1 MARAFSDL
9 ASLHTAISAIAL
21 GAEHPWTSWHE
32 QSVVELTHLLLQEH
46 VQVLPGL
53 RGGGGTHELHQI
65 VLERFRELEFD
76 VDSQHAAKKQT
87 IEWATE
93 SRNDI
98 VKAWEGMRNDP
109 ACEDWLDLQR
119 RFFWTSHVRRHQ
131 ALFDWEF
138 IPVLSAIIGT
148 DEKYLGEVHAL
159 CTRSHKVEEWY
170 RSGLAQQEAKVAD
183 MAWVLSGLIRGKYYQ
198 YVGKDEQLLIHPFRR
213 FLPYDEEGQETLPI
227 SNTESYL
234 MQVLIGSALNESDR
248 EEGKLR
254 VNTWSSNIDKVKRF
268 FPRSKGRL
276 HLPDLDNPDD
286 AAELVR
292 SYARKANIIAKST
305 DFEKVIRKVVGAL
318 PRTILAVTVHFWP
331 AKYALGE
338 AYKELDLDQK
348 LVKAITTRDRQ
359 YSRLIELAAGKIQY
373 DFKHTLTPSRPR
385 KALNK

>member
-21 GAEHPWTSWHE
+21 GAEHPWTNWHQ

-53 RGGGGTHELHQI
+53 RGGGGMHELHQI
-65 VLERFRELEFD
+65 VLKHFRELEFD
-76 VDSQHAAKKQT
+76 VDSQHAAKKET

-93 SRNDI
+93 SRDDL
-98 VKAWEGMRNDP
+98 VKAWEGMLSDP
-109 ACEDWLDLQR
+109 ACDDWLDLQR

-131 ALFDWEF
+131 ALFDREF
-138 IPVLSAIIGT
+138 IPILSPILGA
-148 DEKYLGEVHAL
+148 DEKYLGEVHTL
-159 CTRSHKVEEWY
+159 CSRSQQVEEWY
-170 RSGLAQQEAKVAD
+170 RNDLAQPEAKLAD
-183 MAWVLSGLIRGKYYQ
+183 KAWVLSGLIRGKYYQ
-198 YVGKDEQLLIHPFRR
+198 YVGNDEQLLIHPFRR
-213 FLPYDEEGQETLPI
+213 FLPYEEEGQDTLPI
-227 SNTESYL
+227 SNTETYL
-234 MQVLIGSALNESDR
+234 MQVLIGSALNESGG

-254 VNTWSSNIDKVKRF
+254 VNTWSSNIQKVKSF
-268 FPRSKGRL
+268 FPRSKGIL

-286 AAELVR
+286 AAELAR
-292 SYARKANIIAKST
+292 SYLRKANIIATST
-305 DFEKVIRKVVGAL
+305 DFENAIRRFIGAL

-348 LVKAITTRDRQ
+348 VVKAITTRDRQ
-359 YSRLIELAAGKIQY
+359 YNRLVELAAGKIQY
-373 DFKHTLTPSRPR
+373 DFKHTLAPSRPR